1 MSRNELDE
9 LDEGDLKDTCLT
21 VGSGV
26 NYGNL
31 RKLSPVSR
39 AEGERAVK
47 RWVVAHWFSRFL
59 IQPFSLHREMVKCFS
74 PIPVVF

>member
-39 AEGERAVK
+39 AEGE
-47 RWVVAHWFSRFL
+47 SR
-59 IQPFSLHREMVKCFS
+59 
-74 PIPVVF
+74 